1 MKLLPTCHHEAKHI
15 KCIARRNKR
24 TSAAGWRGCT
34 ALLDLYSWYTP
45 DNYGLNPARKP
56 LFCYNFCPCADVW
69 LQCIKT
75 QHLTRADVTLYPAAT
90 LQVWFSGLENKTKKN
105 ISAIGITKRWKTV
118 NRIKLKTG
126 TCVLQEKHCPQE
138 ARCDSCRSSA
148 EGRGVRSKIL
158 EWRRGLSLSQSAPLG
173 RLDCNESSQSKRDLL
188 ATAGEP
194 ALATLSGSRLQ

>member
-1 MKLLPTCHHEAKHI
+1 MRSLTYRWNVVSCS
-15 KCIARRNKR
+15 N
-24 TSAAGWRGCT
+24 T
-34 ALLDLYSWYTP
+34 ASMV
-45 DNYGLNPARKP
+45 
-56 LFCYNFCPCADVW
+56 VW
-69 LQCIKT
+69 IFKKKQ
-75 QHLTRADVTLYPAAT
+75 
-90 LQVWFSGLENKTKKN
+90 NKKN

-118 NRIKLKTG
+118 TRIKLKIG

-158 EWRRGLSLSQSAPLG
+158 EWRRGLSLSQSALLG

-194 ALATLSGSRLQ
+194 ALATLSGSRLQQQSQFAPDTGGAQANCLGQCRWALQSLIKLLFFVSLL